1 MKFSTLKCWW
11 SFLPDG
17 AAGAPQGSLSGISA
31 EPFPTG
37 SVVVET
43 GWKGLEGAAEGMELF
58 HGSCAEAVL
67 VVVDTF
73 KPSRSLPG
81 DCVCVK

>member
-1 MKFSTLKCWW
+1 M
-11 SFLPDG
+11 
-17 AAGAPQGSLSGISA
+17 SGITA

-67 VVVDTF
+67 VEDTF
-73 KPSRSLPG
+73 KPSKSLAG
-81 DCVCVK
+81 DCVCVCVCVCV